1 MYGKKTP
8 GGAGTGNSSPKTPDR
23 RHSDAVTTTDR
34 KTHTKRDVAA
44 ASYMYYCAEAME
56 MITFTPA
63 FTGYI
68 VSVLLAT
75 VLYKCLTARGYCA
88 GLSSLDFQ
96 GPSARECVAFEIQG
110 CFDK

>member
-1 MYGKKTP
+1 MIFTRGQCLTC
-8 GGAGTGNSSPKTPDR
+8 TGNSSPKTPDR

-75 VLYKCLTARGYCA
+75 VLYKCLTARGYC
-88 GLSSLDFQ
+88 
-96 GPSARECVAFEIQG
+96 EVFEIQG